1 MIIDDKI
8 RYGRLQYYIN
18 RTTAKISALLSKK
31 VDKYE
36 YLTGEKTLPS
46 QQHMKGVLKKTIDDN
61 GKSQVEALQSLDL
74 NN

>member
-1 MIIDDKI
+1 MAIDDKI

-31 VDKYE
+31 VGTYE
-36 YLTGEKTLPS
+36 YLTDEKTLPS
-46 QQHMKGVLKKTIDDN
+46 QQHRKGVLKKTIDDN